1 MGCHPLTNI
10 DFRGKGGVRSYHHLV
25 PPRAI
30 VPVAGKSLYPKDD
43 DNLII
48 HGDNLHALKSLLP
61 KYGGRV
67 NCIYIDPPYNTGN
80 ENWVYNDNVSSPALK
95 EWLGKTV
102 GSDDME
108 RHSKWLC
115 MMWPRLQ
122 LLRELLDEDG
132 VIFVS
137 IDDNEQHRLRMM
149 MDEIFGEECFV
160 ADFVWNSTKSITNP
174 ALVSVAHTHNI
185 TYTKNAAALGRNR
198 HNFKLP
204 PILEGFHNPDND
216 PRGPWKADPFE
227 AGGKRPNQMYPITNP
242 QTGEVFRPKEGNC
255 WKNDLERFKDLIRD
269 ERIVFGKSGRGRPQR
284 KRFLSE
290 AAERGLTP
298 NTWWGDLGTTAN
310 ATNMLKELLG
320 PGVFPNPKPVDL
332 LHRVVQIATKKDSII
347 LDSFAGSGTTAHA
360 VLELNKQDGG
370 SRKFILVECEDYAD
384 SITAK
389 RVRRVIQGVPGAKSE
404 ALREGTGGSFT
415 YCELGE
421 SIDAEK
427 MLGGEGMPSY
437 SELAAYLLYLQDG
450 TADGG
455 KFSPNKQGMFHQTNK
470 TDYYMLYEPDRDFML
485 SAKARLS
492 TEQALAIS
500 NQDRRAIAFAA
511 DSELSEDD
519 LRKLK
524 IELVRLPYA
533 LEAAR

>member
-1 MGCHPLTNI
+1 M
-10 DFRGKGGVRSYHHLV
+10 RSHHRLV

-30 VPVAGKSLYPKDD
+30 VPVPEKSLNSKDD
-43 DNLII
+43 DNIII
-48 HGDNLHALKSLLP
+48 HGDNLHALKALLP
-61 KYGGRV
+61 RYVGRV

-80 ENWVYNDNVSSPALK
+80 EGWVYNDNVNSPMLK
-95 EWLGKTV
+95 EWLGKV
-102 GSDDME
+102 VDSDDME

-122 LLRELLDEDG
+122 LLREMLAEDG

-137 IDDNEQHRLRMM
+137 IDDNEQHRLRML

-160 ADFVWNSTKSITNP
+160 ANFMWNSTKSITNP

-185 TYTKNAAALGRNR
+185 AYTKNAVALSRNR

-204 PILEGFHNPDND
+204 PILVGFHNPDND

-227 AGGKRPNQMYPITNP
+227 AGGERPNQMYPITNP
-242 QTGEVFRPKEGNC
+242 RTGEVFHPKEGNC

-269 ERIVFGKSGRGRPQR
+269 ERIVFGKRGRGRPHR

-290 AAERGLTP
+290 ATERGLTP
-298 NTWWGDLGTTAN
+298 NTWWGSLGTTTN

-320 PGVFPNPKPVDL
+320 AGAFPNPKPVDL
-332 LHRVVQIATKKDSII
+332 LHRVVQIATKKDSVI

-370 SRKFILVECEDYAD
+370 NRKFILVECEDYAD
-384 SITAK
+384 TITAE
-389 RVRRVIQGVPGAKSE
+389 RVRRVIRGVPGAKSE
-404 ALREGTGGSFT
+404 SLREGTGGSFT

-421 SIDAEK
+421 AIDAEE
-427 MLGGEGMPSY
+427 MLGGGGMPGY
-437 SELAAYLLYLQDG
+437 SELATYLLYLQEG
-450 TADGG
+450 TAAGG
-455 KFSPNKQGMFHQTNK
+455 KFSPNEHGLFHQTDK

-485 SAKARLS
+485 SSKARLGV
-492 TEQALAIS
+492 EHARDIS
-500 NQDRRAIAFAA
+500 NRGRHAVVFAA
-511 DSELSEDD
+511 DSELDAND
-519 LRKLK
+519 LQKWK
-524 IELVRLPYA
+524 IELVRLPYK
-533 LEAAR
+533 LETAR